1 MRRGRTAGALQLGEH
16 PVADQLR
23 ALGVSPEPLIVVSY
37 LDARWILPAGNP
49 IGAARDY
56 TGYPGG
62 DRMRGRFTVEYPGT
76 GPIDQYSA
84 PPGVLPPAT
93 PAPAAG

>member
-1 MRRGRTAGALQLGEH
+1 
-16 PVADQLR
+16 VADQLR